1 VDISGAEVMVFA
13 GVPMVMAMGSGI
25 RSIAILATGI
35 VLLGFALFA
44 VDEMD
49 RGSQN
54 QQNALASELE
64 SASESPSVIS
74 PDPREERMREQRNGD
89 FREAIDDVNDVL
101 LAPFADLV
109 DSENAWVANGVPTIL
124 GLLVYGLLLALVAN
138 MLPKRR
144 AHDGDWRT
152 A

>member
-144 AHDGDWRT
+144 AHGGDWRT

>member
-1 VDISGAEVMVFA
+1 VDISGAEVMLAA

-25 RSIAILATGI
+25 RTIAIVATGI

-64 SASESPSVIS
+64 HASDRQVVVS
-74 PDPREERMREQRNGD
+74 PDPREERLREQRNGD
-89 FREAIDDVNDVL
+89 VREVIDDANDVL

-109 DSENAWVANGVPTIL
+109 DSENAWVAHGVPTIL
-124 GLLVYGLLLALVAN
+124 GLLVYGLLLGLVAN
-138 MLPKRR
+138 MLPKQR
-144 AHDGDWRT
+144 AQGGDWRT

>member
-1 VDISGAEVMVFA
+1 MVVA

-64 SASESPSVIS
+64 SASESPAVIS

-89 FREAIDDVNDVL
+89 FREAIDDANDVL

-124 GLLVYGLLLALVAN
+124 GLLVYGLLLGLVAN

-144 AHDGDWRT
+144 AQGGDWRT

>member
-1 VDISGAEVMVFA
+1 VDISDAEVMVVA

-64 SASESPSVIS
+64 SPSESPAVIS

-89 FREAIDDVNDVL
+89 FREAIDDANDVL

-124 GLLVYGLLLALVAN
+124 GLLVYGLLLGLVAN

-144 AHDGDWRT
+144 AHGGDWRT

>member
-1 VDISGAEVMVFA
+1 VEVSGAEVMIVA

-25 RSIAILATGI
+25 RTIAILATGI
-35 VLLGFALFA
+35 VLLGFALFV

-49 RGSQN
+49 RGSQT
-54 QQNALASELE
+54 QQNALGAEVE
-64 SASESPSVIS
+64 SASGSPAVIS
-74 PDPREERMREQRNGD
+74 PDHRKERMREQRNGD
-89 FREAIDDVNDVL
+89 FREAIDDANDVL

-124 GLLVYGLLLALVAN
+124 GLLVYGLLLGLVAN
-138 MLPKRR
+138 MLPKGR
-144 AHDGDWRT
+144 AQGGDWRT

>member
-1 VDISGAEVMVFA
+1 MVVA

-64 SASESPSVIS
+64 SASESPAVIS

-89 FREAIDDVNDVL
+89 FREAIDDANDVL
-101 LAPFADLV
+101 LAPFAGLV

-124 GLLVYGLLLALVAN
+124 GLLVYGLLLGLVAN

-144 AHDGDWRT
+144 AQGGDWRT

>member
-1 VDISGAEVMVFA
+1 MVVA

-44 VDEMD
+44 EDEMD

-54 QQNALASELE
+54 QQNVLASELE
-64 SASESPSVIS
+64 SPSESPSVIS

-89 FREAIDDVNDVL
+89 FREAIDDANDVL

-124 GLLVYGLLLALVAN
+124 GLLVYGLLLGLVAN

-144 AHDGDWRT
+144 AHGGDWRT

>member
-1 VDISGAEVMVFA
+1 MVVA

-64 SASESPSVIS
+64 SASESPTVIS

-89 FREAIDDVNDVL
+89 FREAIDDANDVL

-124 GLLVYGLLLALVAN
+124 GLLVYGLLLGLVAN

-144 AHDGDWRT
+144 AHGGDWRT

>member
-1 VDISGAEVMVFA
+1 VDISGAEVMVVA

-25 RSIAILATGI
+25 RLIAILATGI

-44 VDEMD
+44 EDEMD

-54 QQNALASELE
+54 QQNVLASELE
-64 SASESPSVIS
+64 SPSESPSVIS

-89 FREAIDDVNDVL
+89 FREAIDDANDVL

-124 GLLVYGLLLALVAN
+124 GLLVYGLLLGLVAN

-144 AHDGDWRT
+144 AHGGDWRT